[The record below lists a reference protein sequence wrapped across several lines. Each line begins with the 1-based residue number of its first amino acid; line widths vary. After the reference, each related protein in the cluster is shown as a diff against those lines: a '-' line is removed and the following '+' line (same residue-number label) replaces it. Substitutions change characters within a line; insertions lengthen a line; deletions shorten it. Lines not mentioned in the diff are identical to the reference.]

1 MDNIKNQIINSYL
14 SQQMMTE
21 ECREIQPIDVPSP
34 NELEEFKNCVK
45 IWITVDNNIKKL
57 QATVKE
63 QNGMKKEVS
72 KKILSF
78 MSRFNIEDLNTKEGK
93 LRYKVTQV
101 KAPLSQ
107 AGIKEKIVQNYQQGM
122 AVEDLTSKVFE
133 RPNVAKHSLR
143 RFK

>member
-14 SQQMMTE
+14 SQQMMAE

-101 KAPLSQ
+101 KTPLSQ
-107 AGIKEKIVQNYQQGM
+107 TQIKSKIETSYQVGM
-122 AVEDLTSKVFE
+122 PVNELTSKVFE
-133 RPNVAKHSLR
+133 RETKDKHSLR

>member
-14 SQQMMTE
+14 SQQMMAE
-21 ECREIQPIDVPSP
+21 ECRKIQPIDVPSP

>member
-1 MDNIKNQIINSYL
+1 MDNIKNQIINSDL
-14 SQQMMTE
+14 SHQMMAE
-21 ECREIQPIDVPSP
+21 ECREIQPIAVPSP

>member
-14 SQQMMTE
+14 SQQMMAE